1 MEYDKPSKRLF
12 AAWYDL
18 LNSGVES
25 RVTPYRRLTA
35 GLSLGRTLEIGAGTG
50 ANIPFYPPGIQ
61 LIAVEPN
68 PHMIRRFTAAS
79 QKSDSRAVVVSGVGE
94 RLPFAADSFDSV
106 VTTLTLCMVKDL
118 DSVVAEIRRVLRPGG
133 QFLFYEHVVSR
144 DRRVGRLQSLANPLW
159 KFATTGCNL
168 DRDIV
173 AAIRQAGFH
182 DIELRRFS
190 LSVGLPITIP
200 NIVGVARAIPL

>member
-25 RVTPYRRLTA
+25 RVIPYRRLTA
-35 GLSLGRTLEIGAGTG
+35 GLSLGKTLEIGGGTG
-50 ANIPFYPPGIQ
+50 ANIPYYPPGIQ
-61 LIAVEPN
+61 LIAIEPN
-68 PHMIRRFTAAS
+68 PHMIRRFTRTSHKNRSHAS
-79 QKSDSRAVVVSGVGE
+79 VVSGIGE
-94 RLPFAADSFDSV
+94 RLPFNDASFDSV

-118 DSVVAEIRRVLRPGG
+118 DSVVSEIKRVLRPGG
-133 QFLFYEHVVSR
+133 QFLFYEHVISLDKR
-144 DRRVGRLQSLANPLW
+144 IGRFQSLANPLW

-173 AAIRQAGFH
+173 GAIQKAGFERV
-182 DIELRRFS
+182 ELRRFS
-190 LSVGLPITIP
+190 LSVGLPVTIP
-200 NIVGVARAIPL
+200 NIVGAASA

>member
-1 MEYDKPSKRLF
+1 MEYDKLSKRLF
-12 AAWYDL
+12 AAWYDI

-25 RVTPYRRLTA
+25 RVIPYRRLTA
-35 GLSLGRTLEIGAGTG
+35 GLSLGRTLEIGGGTG
-50 ANIPFYPPGIQ
+50 ANIPFYPPGVQ
-61 LIAVEPN
+61 LIAIEPN

-79 QKSDSRAVVVSGVGE
+79 KQNRSRAVVVSGVGE
-94 RLPFAADSFDSV
+94 KLPFADNSFDTV

-118 DSVVAEIRRVLRPGG
+118 DSVVREIRRALRPGG
-133 QFLFYEHVVSR
+133 QFLFYEHVISL

-173 AAIRQAGFH
+173 GAMGQDGFD
-182 DIELRRFS
+182 DISLRRFS

-200 NIVGVARAIPL
+200 NIVGVARA